1 MVKPF
6 TTADVGFTKT
16 ILCQK
21 IRLKESDMPKI
32 SMTGSRTINTLTQKQ
47 LVNFRQLMIEYRDKG
62 YTHLN
67 HGDCQGADEIAHEI
81 AIELGLEI
89 VIYPPDKTKY
99 RANCKG
105 ENVTIRPEASY
116 RSRNQAIV
124 NNGHVLLALPN
135 SNCEQLRSG
144 TWMTV
149 RMARKA
155 NLPMMIC
162 YPDGRI
168 LKENFGGLFEDE

>member
-1 MVKPF
+1 
-6 TTADVGFTKT
+6 
-16 ILCQK
+16 
-21 IRLKESDMPKI
+21 MPKI
-32 SMTGSRTINTLTQKQ
+32 SITGTRTIDSITQLQLT
-47 LVNFRQLMIEYRDKG
+47 NFRQLMIEYRDKG

-89 VIYPPDKTKY
+89 VIYPPEKTEY

-105 ENVTIRPEASY
+105 ANVAIHSEASY
-116 RSRNQAIV
+116 RNRNQAIV
-124 NNGHVLLALPN
+124 NNGHVLLALPK
-135 SNCEQLRSG
+135 SNFEQLRSG

-149 RMARKA
+149 RMARKV

-168 LKENFGGLFEDE
+168 VKENFGGLFDEQ

>member
-21 IRLKESDMPKI
+21 NRLTDNDMPKI
-32 SMTGSRTINTLTQKQ
+32 SITGTRKISGITEKQ
-47 LVNFRQLMIEYRDKG
+47 LVNFRRLIILYRDKG

-67 HGDCQGADEIAHEI
+67 HGDCVGADAMAHDI

-89 VIYPPDKTKY
+89 VIYPPDKVKY

-105 ENVTIRPEASY
+105 EKVTIRPEAPY
-116 RSRNQAIV
+116 RHRNQAIV
-124 NNGHVLLALPN
+124 NGGHVLIALPN
-135 SNCEQLRSG
+135 GNCEKMRSG

-149 RMARKA
+149 RIARKVI
-155 NLPMMIC
+155 LPTIIC
-162 YPDGRI
+162 YPDGRVE
-168 LKENFGGLFEDE
+168 KENFPDCF